1 MIVLINPD
9 DRRAVRNKEALP
21 GFYEL
26 AVNSKKP
33 REARLQPAGTPRRR
47 CSVGRFRPAAGQP
60 ERDVLNAAAFTLSH
74 LNYPVVGSVIP

>member
-9 DRRAVRNKEALP
+9 DRRAVRNNEALP

-33 REARLQPAGTPRRR
+33 GEAGLQPAGTPRRR
-47 CSVGRFRPAAGQP
+47 CSVGRSWPAAGPP
-60 ERDVLNAAAFTLSH
+60 EREVLNAAAFTLSH
-74 LNYPVVGSVIP
+74 LNYPAVGSVIP